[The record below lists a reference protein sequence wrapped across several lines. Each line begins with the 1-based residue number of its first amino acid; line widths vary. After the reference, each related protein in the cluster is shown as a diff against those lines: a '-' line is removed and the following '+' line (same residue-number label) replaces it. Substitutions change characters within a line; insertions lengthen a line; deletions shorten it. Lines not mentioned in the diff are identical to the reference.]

1 MTRTHEPG
9 ITPRRPEGAAE
20 LRTVAMPA
28 DANPA
33 GDIFGGWVMAQMDI
47 AGGIA
52 AGQRA
57 RGRVVTAAVDA
68 MSFLKPVRVGDLV
81 SVYCRIV
88 GTGHS
93 SIRLH
98 LETWVTRRRTGL
110 DDPIEELVTEA
121 VFTFVAVDAEGR
133 PRPLPD

>member
-1 MTRTHEPG
+1 MTQTHEPG
-9 ITPRRPEGAAE
+9 TARRRPEGAAE

-33 GDIFGGWVMAQMDI
+33 GDIFGGWVMSQMDI

-52 AGQRA
+52 AGQYT

-68 MSFLKPVRVGDLV
+68 MSFLKPVRIGDVV
-81 SVYCRIV
+81 SVYCSLTSR
-88 GTGHS
+88 GRS
-93 SIRLH
+93 SLRLH
-98 LETWVTRRRTGL
+98 LETWVTRRRTSL
-110 DDPIEELVTEA
+110 EDPIEELVTEA

-133 PRPLPD
+133 PRPFPG

>member
-1 MTRTHEPG
+1 MTRSHEPG
-9 ITPRRPEGAAE
+9 TMPRRPEGAAE

-33 GDIFGGWVMAQMDI
+33 GDIFGGWVMSQMDI

-88 GTGHS
+88 GTGRS

-110 DDPIEELVTEA
+110 EDPIEELVTEA
-121 VFTFVAVDAEGR
+121 VFTFVAVDAQGR